1 MVYTTYRNGDLG
13 DLYGFIIALPTLV
26 IYQHVCKM
34 FPVLAEMMG
43 YLEHDIT

>member
-13 DLYGFIIALPTLV
+13 DLCGFIIALPTLV

-34 FPVLAEMMG
+34 LPVLAEMMG
-43 YLEHDIT
+43 SLGHDIT